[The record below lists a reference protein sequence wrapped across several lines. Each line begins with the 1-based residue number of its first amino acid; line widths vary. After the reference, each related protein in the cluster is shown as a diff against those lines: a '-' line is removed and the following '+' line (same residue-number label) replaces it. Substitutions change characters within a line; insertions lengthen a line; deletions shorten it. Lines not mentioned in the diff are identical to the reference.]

1 MARRFADSRD
11 AYLNFLTLVQSHIQ
25 IDVRAYVQALAALV
39 ADAGLRKRLGDG
51 AVRHARA
58 RFDWAAV
65 IPQYLSLADE
75 LAQRRKGAV
84 PSTPRLASG
93 PISPLEVDPFDLY
106 AAYPTTLVS
115 GGTVVTLRKMPTA
128 ELLILHDQIS
138 GRQLY
143 RRTAHPVELGLRGAN
158 ILAELGP
165 MTLAALAEKLGA
177 TGRQTVAM
185 VMTMAKSDIFTLT
198 DPPKV

>member
-1 MARRFADSRD
+1 M
-11 AYLNFLTLVQSHIQ
+11 
-25 IDVRAYVQALAALV
+25 AYVQALAALV

-51 AVRHARA
+51 AARHARA

-128 ELLILHDQIS
+128 ELLALHDQIS

-143 RRTAHPVELGLRGAN
+143 RRTAHPVELALRGAN
-158 ILAELGP
+158 ILAEQGP
-165 MTLAALAEKLGA
+165 MTLAALAEKLGT
-177 TGRQTVAM
+177 TGGQTVAM

-198 DPPKV
+198 DPPTV